1 MRRPATRVD
10 RRSGRIVIVD
20 ASAVIAILFGEP
32 SAPSLLARLG
42 AYPERLMSVAN
53 YVETGTVLAGRRR
66 ADPAKAIVD
75 LDGFLAEAGIALAPI
90 DAAQARL
97 ALEARIRFG
106 RGMGH
111 GGALNFGDT
120 FAYAL
125 AKSHAAPLLYMG
137 DDFRNTDIASARR
150 IGRRR

>member
-1 MRRPATRVD
+1 
-10 RRSGRIVIVD
+10 
-20 ASAVIAILFGEP
+20 
-32 SAPSLLARLG
+32 
-42 AYPERLMSVAN
+42 MSVAN

-75 LDGFLAEAGIALAPI
+75 LDAFLAEADIALVPI
-90 DAAQARL
+90 DEAQARL

-106 RGMGH
+106 RGMGY

-125 AKSHAAPLLYMG
+125 AKVNAAPLLYVG
-137 DDFRNTDIASARR
+137 EDFRKTDIVSARR
-150 IGRRR
+150 AARRRPR